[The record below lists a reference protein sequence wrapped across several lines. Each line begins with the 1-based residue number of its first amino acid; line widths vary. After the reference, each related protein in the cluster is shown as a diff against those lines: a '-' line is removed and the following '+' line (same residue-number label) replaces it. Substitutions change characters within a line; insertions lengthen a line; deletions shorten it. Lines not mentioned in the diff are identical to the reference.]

1 MSAVVTIV
9 GAGSVGTN
17 LAIRLNAVGYSVRFA
32 ARDLE
37 SDKVHNARTQVEAE
51 VVALDAAAAGTDFI
65 ILAVP
70 YSAVLDTLAAIGPVG
85 SALLV
90 DATNA
95 VGVDF
100 PDHATSVLD
109 VIAGRYDGTAL
120 VKAFNTIGAE
130 AFLDPV
136 IGGTALFLPI
146 AGDQEAAERVSR
158 MASDMGFDAIV
169 IGGRSEAVLLEQF
182 ARMWM
187 HLAFR
192 AGLGRSFGFGRLTR

>member
-17 LAIRLNAVGYSVRFA
+17 LAIRLSAVGYSVRFA

-37 SDKVHNARTQVEAE
+37 SDKVRNARTKVQAE
-51 VVALDAAAAGTDFI
+51 VVTLDAAAAGTDFI

-85 SALLV
+85 SAVLV

-95 VGVDF
+95 VGVEL

-109 VIAGRYDGTAL
+109 VIASRYDGAAL

-130 AFLDPV
+130 AILDP
-136 IGGTALFLPI
+136 IIAGTARFLPI
-146 AGDQEAAERVSR
+146 AGDQEAAERVGR
-158 MASDMGFDAIV
+158 MASDMGFDALI

-192 AGLGRSFGFGRLTR
+192 AGLGRSFGFGRLPS

>member
-1 MSAVVTIV
+1 VSAVVTIV